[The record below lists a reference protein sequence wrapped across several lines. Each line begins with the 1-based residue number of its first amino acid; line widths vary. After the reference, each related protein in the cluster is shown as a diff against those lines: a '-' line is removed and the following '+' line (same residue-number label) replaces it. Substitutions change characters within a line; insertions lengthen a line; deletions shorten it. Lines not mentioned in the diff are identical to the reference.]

1 MARGAIYRNILTLRI
16 INIDILVYEH
26 SLLFIIFAILYHAM
40 HFQ

>member
-16 INIDILVYEH
+16 INIAILDYEH